1 MLFLHCYAFQR
12 VKESSGMKFQVRC
25 TQGKDA
31 ALRLASDNSKA
42 AKVIEQVLKERVKKS
57 RYSMKTLFSL

>member
-1 MLFLHCYAFQR
+1 
-12 VKESSGMKFQVRC
+12 MKFQVRC